1 MADEDHTASLMTPA
15 KLALAQARPKPI
27 STPAAWLD
35 QMASDA
41 GHTQVDRLAQL
52 AEQLKVQHAS
62 RDIAPLAAH
71 LGRLGEA
78 LPRLDFSLL
87 QGRGWWARTTGKTRS
102 AGAEFARQ
110 FEQIDEVAQ
119 GLDERAQAPKNGPEA
134 QGATGELTLVET
146 AVEFHAIDKIIDQG
160 ARWLQDM
167 RNQLKER
174 QAAAADLQARQAIDD
189 DTARCEILVARLKV
203 LRAVSA
209 AAAQVHEQSLATA
222 GRRAALAQLLRQALA
237 ASLKAWRAQQS
248 SLAAAASEGGSSS
261 LKLDEPMESH
271 RELQLCLKQAIAGC
285 AQLQSQETALQES
298 LAALC
303 MQVDSA
309 RSR

>member
-15 KLALAQARPKPI
+15 KLALAQAQPKPI
-27 STPAAWLD
+27 STSAAWLD

-41 GHTQVDRLAQL
+41 GHAQVDRLAQL
-52 AEQLKVQHAS
+52 AGQLKTQSAS
-62 RDIAPLAAH
+62 RDIAPMTAQ
-71 LGRLGEA
+71 LGRLAAA
-78 LPRLDFSLL
+78 LPGLDFSLL

-119 GLDERAQAPKNGPEA
+119 GLAERAPKNLQEA
-134 QGATGELTLVET
+134 QGAAGELTLVET

-189 DTARCEILVARLKV
+189 DTARCEILVARLEV

-209 AAAQVHEQSLATA
+209 AAMQVHEQSLAAA
-222 GRRAALAQLLRQALA
+222 GRRAGLAQLLRQAVA
-237 ASLKAWRAQQS
+237 ANLKAWRAQQS

-285 AQLQSQETALQES
+285 DQLQSQETALQES
-298 LAALC
+298 LTALC